1 MSPFLAES
9 GMGRI
14 SVKPRGAANASN
26 AAVISSNLPLRPAD
40 QIHLVHREGD
50 ALDPEQRDQ
59 QRVPPRLAGETLPS
73 IHQDH
78 GDIGRGGTGRH
89 VAGVLLVAGRVGDDE
104 RALVGGEE
112 TIGDI
117 DGDALLALGLE
128 TVHEEGEVDLGALGA
143 VLARIALQ
151 RRHLIVE
158 DLLGVVQE
166 AADQGRLAV
175 IDGAAGDEA
184 QHFLALVSGEEA
196 VVAEGFG

>member
-1 MSPFLAES
+1 M
-9 GMGRI
+9 
-14 SVKPRGAANASN
+14 
-26 AAVISSNLPLRPAD
+26 LR
-40 QIHLVHREGD
+40 V
-50 ALDPEQRDQ
+50 
-59 QRVPPRLAGETLPS
+59 
-73 IHQDH
+73 
-78 GDIGRGGTGRH
+78 
-89 VAGVLLVAGRVGDDE
+89 VLLVAGRVGDDE